1 MAQIAATEANA
12 AIVEKW
18 RLVALKALFAKQVA
32 KARILSVTEDIQ
44 SMGDIVHIKINPT
57 PTVGDITAAT
67 GAFTAEAVTISNVDV
82 TINKRKYV
90 AHDVVDIADIQSD
103 IDLVQNFSQA
113 FVPKLGEQIDEDIFG
128 LYSSAT
134 VNDPIGDAT
143 AGTVFGDDV
152 IIPAGLTLDDL
163 NIDIE
168 DRSWFL
174 PPVCIAQILKLDKW
188 VDADKTGLPK
198 SARTTGWL
206 NLDLYGVP
214 AYRSTKIVTSGNI
227 RKVMLI
233 HRDGLGVGIQ
243 RNIKMEKFAR
253 TQFSTPFA
261 ASVLYGVG
269 VVRNNHVQVVNA
281 KKTLA

>member
-1 MAQIAATEANA
+1 M
-12 AIVEKW
+12 
-18 RLVALKALFAKQVA
+18 
-32 KARILSVTEDIQ
+32 
-44 SMGDIVHIKINPT
+44 
-57 PTVGDITAAT
+57 
-67 GAFTAEAVTISNVDV
+67 
-82 TINKRKYV
+82 
-90 AHDVVDIADIQSD
+90 
-103 IDLVQNFSQA
+103 
-113 FVPKLGEQIDEDIFG
+113 
-128 LYSSAT
+128 
-134 VNDPIGDAT
+134 
-143 AGTVFGDDV
+143 
-152 IIPAGLTLDDL
+152 
-163 NIDIE
+163 
-168 DRSWFL
+168 
-174 PPVCIAQILKLDKW
+174 CIAQILKLDKW

-269 VVRNNHVQVVNA
+269 VVRNNHVQVVNV

>member
-32 KARILSVTEDIQ
+32 KSRILSVTEDIQ
-44 SMGDIVHIKINPT
+44 SMGDIVHIKINPA
-57 PTVGDITAAT
+57 PTVGDITAAS
-67 GAFTAEAVTISNVDV
+67 GAFTAEAVTISNVDI
-82 TINKRKYV
+82 TINKWKYV
-90 AHDVVDIADIQSD
+90 AHDVVDVADIQSD

-113 FVPKLGEQIDEDIFG
+113 FVPTLGVQIDDDIFA
-128 LYSSAT
+128 LQSSASE
-134 VNDPIGDAT
+134 NPPIGDGT
-143 AGTVFGDDV
+143 AGTVFGDDL
-152 IIPAGLTLDDL
+152 IIPAGLVLDDL
-163 NIDIE
+163 NIDPD

-174 PPVCIAQILKLDKW
+174 PPVCISQILKEDKW
-188 VDADKTGLPK
+188 VDADKMGVPK

-206 NLDLYGVP
+206 NLALYGVP
-214 AYRSTKIVTSGNI
+214 AYRSTRIATSGNV
-227 RKVMLI
+227 RKAMLI
-233 HRDGLGVGIQ
+233 HRQGLGVGIQ

-281 KKTLA
+281 KKALV